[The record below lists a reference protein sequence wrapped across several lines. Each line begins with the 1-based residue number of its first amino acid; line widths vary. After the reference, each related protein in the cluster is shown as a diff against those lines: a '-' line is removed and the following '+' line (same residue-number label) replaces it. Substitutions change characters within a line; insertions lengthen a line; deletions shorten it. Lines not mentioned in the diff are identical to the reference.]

1 MNLSA
6 FMNLFPEFR
15 AESWNGWREIL
26 GRLTPEVRE
35 FYAIAGRGSGKSRI
49 CALLGCHAATR
60 EYKRAP
66 GEQVFVGVF
75 APSRQQARITFA
87 YAVGLLHS
95 VPELKALIV
104 RELRESIELSTG
116 VVLEIITASKAAP
129 RGRSYAVAVVEEA
142 AFLRSDDTANPD
154 RELLRAL
161 APALARVPGSL
172 LAVVSTPYARRGI
185 VWEAHRRA
193 QKPQDGHV
201 VYVQAPTLDL
211 NPTFDRAAVER
222 ALEEDPAGAAAEYLA
237 EFRSDVECFVTVEA
251 VDGCTVPGRLELP
264 PVEGVTYTGFV
275 DFAGGSGQD
284 SATLA
289 IAHAE
294 DRDGQRVAV
303 LDAVRETRPPFS
315 PEQVAADFAAQL
327 KRYRLTT
334 AAGDRFAADFAR
346 EAVGRHGVNLE
357 ASKKPKSDL
366 YRELLPALN
375 SGNVEL
381 LDVPKLAAQLV
392 GLERRVARGG
402 RDSIDHAPG
411 GHDDVANAAAGALVS
426 LQAPRRSWGVPL
438 SSTEQEATGC
448 SDTSEI
454 VARARELGVVGG
466 YRQMLNAVA
475 ASNGRATTLNY
486 RLGEREPSPEE
497 PEVTGRW

>member
-1 MNLSA
+1 MNVTE
-6 FMNLFPEFR
+6 FMALFPEFR
-15 AESWNGWREIL
+15 EPSWNAWREIL
-26 GRLTPEVRE
+26 ESINPDTKEL
-35 FYAIAGRGSGKSRI
+35 YAVAGRGSGKSRI
-49 CALLGCHAATR
+49 CALLGTCAATR
-60 EYKRAP
+60 TYKRAP
-66 GEQVFVGVF
+66 GERIYVGIF
-75 APSRQQARITFA
+75 APDRRQAKVTHA
-87 YAVGLLHS
+87 YAAGLLHC
-95 VPELKALIV
+95 VPELEALIT

-116 VVLEIITASKAAP
+116 VTLEIITASAAAP
-129 RGRSYAVAVVEEA
+129 RGRSYALCIVEEA
-142 AFLRSDDTANPD
+142 AFLRSDDVANPD

-185 VWEAHRRA
+185 VYDASQRA
-193 QKPQDGHV
+193 KKGLDDAEGPWRDIYTSHEITLHGTPHV
-201 VYVQAPTLDL
+201 LYVQAPTLAL
-211 NPTFDRAAVER
+211 NPTFDAAAVER
-222 ALEEDPAGAAAEYLA
+222 ALEEDPAGARAEYLA
-237 EFRSDVECFVTVEA
+237 EFRADVESFIRLEA
-251 VDGCTVPGRLELP
+251 VAGCTVPDRLELP

-334 AAGDRFAADFAR
+334 ATADRYAAEFAT
-346 EAVGRHGVNLE
+346 EAMSRHGITLKP
-357 ASKKPKSDL
+357 SKKPKSDI

-381 LDVPKLAAQLV
+381 LDVPKLHAQIV

-411 GHDDVANAAAGALVS
+411 GHDDVANAVAGALVS
-426 LQAPRRSWGVPL
+426 VAQPRVNPWTDWLDWEGEESRPTRDEFVRAGPAFEHDWA
-438 SSTEQEATGC
+438 QRIAA
-448 SDTSEI
+448 
-454 VARARELGVVGG
+454 ARRNQ
-466 YRQMLNAVA
+466 R
-475 ASNGRATTLNY
+475 
-486 RLGEREPSPEE
+486 
-497 PEVTGRW
+497 